1 MYYAIVYSIIEYR
14 ITLYGQACQT
24 KIQRIQILQ
33 KQLSKVISGKEYCYP
48 TNELHDEFKLLLVKD
63 IAQIVYHLNL
73 MVTLKP
79 LPAIIT

>member
-33 KQLSKVISGKEYCYP
+33 KQLSKVISGKEYCFP

-63 IAQIVYHLNL
+63 IANKEK
-73 MVTLKP
+73 VTFVHN
-79 LPAIIT
+79 